1 MNINFCY
8 ELKTSAKTRS
18 PSFNLKWDN
27 SNLVFVCVDVE
38 KKNKTIQKHKNVKEK
53 TALMVQSDTLKSN
66 EQRQNWCSN
75 L

>member
-1 MNINFCY
+1 M
-8 ELKTSAKTRS
+8 LK
-18 PSFNLKWDN
+18 
-27 SNLVFVCVDVE
+27 

-53 TALMVQSDTLKSN
+53 TALMVQSDTFKSN